1 MKKTLLTLLLVMITG
16 ISWAQSG
23 WEQPEAGSYASYCE
37 VAFTLDFGKG
47 DYNGET
53 AYEIAAFI
61 DDELRGFTKEFI
73 KNDNGYNLYTL
84 IVYGNEA
91 DIEKPISFKFYD
103 PTTGITY
110 NDIYVSKG
118 GNERTINFDTEASN
132 KGYKLNIKL
141 KESGWEQPEAG
152 SYASYCEVAF
162 TLDFGK
168 GDYNGETA
176 YEIAA
181 FIDDELRG
189 FTKEFIK
196 NDNGYNLYTL
206 IVYGNEA
213 DIEKPISFKFYDPTT
228 GITYNDIYV
237 SKGGNERTINFDTE
251 ASNKGYKLSAVII
264 TSIDIEDATLY
275 KGGEGF
281 TPEAIINEGYVS
293 PDKVTINYTADD
305 NEYIKIEDNKIIP
318 TGIGGPATVTAA
330 CDDAGIS
337 TTFDV
342 TVISALES
350 VTVSNDSIEFT
361 RNANG
366 EVEITGLPTPTFN
379 WIADAPEAAK
389 TNESYTLTS
398 SDPAV
403 IEIREGK
410 AISLKDG
417 FADITYTS
425 VYDDTKSA
433 TFTVEAIQGIS
444 SIAIDNATIYL
455 GTEGYTPVA
464 KIFKGET
471 EVTDATFSLSVAE
484 GVTAVKIEN
493 NKIIPA
499 GIGTATVTATCNE
512 ATAVTATF
520 TVTVKSAL
528 ESVTLGKTTLT
539 YQRKTNEE
547 EEIQLPAPTFN
558 WIADAPEAVKT
569 NNAYTITSSDPTV
582 IEIREG
588 KAVSLKQGSANITYT
603 SKYDATKS
611 ATLVV
616 NVEQIFVKEIIQFDF
631 EEGIPQNAVLKDLDG
646 LTPYKKLDYPTKT
659 AWRVVTD
666 PEDELNQV
674 IQSCSYYDT
683 GGSANDWIVF
693 PNVELPADADACKLF
708 WRSRSAYPT
717 YKDGYAIYATTEKIT
732 SSTNF
737 ENVGWQ
743 RVFNV
748 PRADNPE
755 TWKSWECDM
764 SKFAGQ
770 TISLAFNNS
779 TSDGWYLYIDDI
791 TICSRETLPKGSVKI
806 TSSKYAK
813 ENAGIVTARFKGGMF
828 DNVYKFDAR
837 LVINDEI
844 VTDRQQFKKTIAPND
859 TYQFTMS
866 AKVNGSVGEIKNY
879 RIEIINSDND
889 DCYASDE
896 GQFIFI
902 KDLKETKKV
911 VAETFVNNDNGHSI
925 QAIEGYKLMASEPWF
940 IGLQLHGDKNGY
952 EPMTPKNEPA
962 YKQLITETYNIED
975 GRTVIIDRL
984 HTGEAYNDIS
994 KLSNSRNK
1002 ELVLVKADIKGVT
1015 YSDKIVVET
1024 STIFALN
1031 SENSDCSYSFILTED
1046 NVVNTQ
1052 RNMYYGGGYGSFNGY
1067 ETMDLFV
1074 NVSFN
1079 DVVRKTYTGAT
1090 YGKDILAG
1098 DTVKNAIKLDIPEN
1112 ILEPANL
1119 KMTMIIT
1126 DNETGEIINAARCA
1140 LAYNGGA
1147 SPDITGIEE
1156 NEAEG
1161 TISIENGCIT
1171 YNGYSTVKVQVYT
1184 TLGEFVGSAT
1194 GEGNVNITLPEQRGI
1209 YIVEICDGNNTFI
1222 KKVIK

>member
-318 TGIGGPATVTAA
+318 TGIGGPVTVTAA

-366 EVEITGLPTPTFN
+366 EVEITGLPTPSFN

-389 TNESYTLTS
+389 TNENYTLTS

-444 SIAIDNATIYL
+444 SIAIDNSTIYL
-455 GTEGYTPVA
+455 GAEGYTPVA

-499 GIGTATVTATCNE
+499 GIGTANVTATCNE

-528 ESVTLGKTTLT
+528 ESFKLPNTSIEYTRATEG
-539 YQRKTNEE
+539 
-547 EEIQLPAPTFN
+547 EEILDIPTPIFN
-558 WIADAPEAVKT
+558 WAADAPEAVKT
-569 NNAYTITSSDPTV
+569 NNGCTITSSDPTV
-582 IEIREG
+582 IEIRES
-588 KAVSLKQGSANITYT
+588 KAVSLKEGTAVITYT
-603 SKYDATKS
+603 SNYDKTKS
-611 ATLVV
+611 ATLAVT
-616 NVEQIFVKEIIQFDF
+616 VKQTVIKSLIKFDF
-631 EEGIPQNAVLKDLDG
+631 ENGMPEGTILKDFDKQTPNSNVDFPQNAIWRIKKD
-646 LTPYKKLDYPTKT
+646 PN
-659 AWRVVTD
+659 D
-666 PEDELNQV
+666 PKNNV
-674 IQSCSYYDT
+674 IESCSFYT
-683 GGSANDWIVF
+683 EKVQANDWLII
-693 PNVELPADADACKLF
+693 PITLPKNPQDCQLF
-708 WRSRSAYPT
+708 WRSRS
-717 YKDGYAIYATTEKIT
+717 GVATFLDCYSIVLYEGKIT
-732 SSTNF
+732 EDTDILNLKWKNIGYVDRDSNRS
-737 ENVGWQ
+737 
-743 RVFNV
+743 
-748 PRADNPE
+748 
-755 TWKSWECDM
+755 TWKSWQKDL
-764 SKFAGQ
+764 SAYAGEEVY
-770 TISLAFNNS
+770 IAFVNN
-779 TSDGWYLYIDDI
+779 TLQGWTLLIDDI
-791 TICSRETLPKGSVKI
+791 TICNKETLPKGSVII
-806 TSSKYAK
+806 TSDKYGK
-813 ENAGIVTARFKGGMF
+813 KGDGVVKARFKAGI
-828 DNVYKFDAR
+828 
-837 LVINDEI
+837 LEHIN
-844 VTDRQQFKKTIAPND
+844 QFKAQIVAEGDKPITQVFNVSVAPND
-859 TYQFTMS
+859 TCIFTFDN
-866 AKVNGSVGEIKNY
+866 KIHGEISEVKNY
-879 RIEIINSDND
+879 KVELIDND
-889 DCYASDE
+889 TEYCYAYDE
-896 GQFIFI
+896 SNVTFIMDFDGEKNI
-902 KDLKETKKV
+902 L
-911 VAETFVNNDNGHSI
+911 AESYVSTNGEFS
-925 QAIEGYKLMASEPWF
+925 LMAYDGYDLMKEKSWF
-940 IGLQLHGDKNGY
+940 IGLNLHHNDY
-952 EPMTPKNEPA
+952 FTPSEENE
-962 YKQLITETYNIED
+962 YNKLLTNKYNLDE
-975 GRTVIIDRL
+975 GREVIIDRKL
-984 HTGEAYNDIS
+984 KGNSYNEIGS
-994 KLSNSRNK
+994 LSDKRK
-1002 ELVLVKADIKGVT
+1002 ENIILAKAKIEGKI
-1015 YSDKIVVET
+1015 YSDKILINAFT
-1024 STIFALN
+1024 TFALN
-1031 SENSDCSYSFILTED
+1031 SNLVDYSYSFVLTED
-1046 NVVNTQ
+1046 KLSGTQ
-1052 RNMYYGGGYGSFNGY
+1052 YNPYSGGLFGSFNGY
-1067 ETMDLFV
+1067 ENMDQ
-1074 NVSFN
+1074 NIAMTYD
-1079 DVVRKTYTGAT
+1079 DVVRKTYSGEA
-1090 YGKDILAG
+1090 YSKDILAG
-1098 DTVKNAIKLDIPEN
+1098 TEYESKWLLDIPTN
-1112 ILEPANL
+1112 IAVPQNL

-1126 DNETGEIINAARCA
+1126 DNKTGEIINAARCA
-1140 LAYNGGA
+1140 LAYNGGIA
-1147 SPDITGIEE
+1147 PDITGIEE

-1161 TISIENGCIT
+1161 TISIENGCII